1 MNITSSNNINL
12 FGYKYLFSNLIE
24 IYKGNTLPRKIIF
37 SGNNGIGKCTLAY
50 HLTNYILSINE
61 EKKYNFDENVIL
73 KNNYS
78 YNLITKNSHP
88 NFFLIS
94 SVDDKMNIQVSKIRE
109 MIDFSNKST
118 FNGESKIVLIDNIEY
133 LNIYSVNSLLKVI
146 EEPNNNIYF
155 FLIHNSKEVILDTLK
170 SRCIKFNLF
179 LNYEE
184 RISII
189 NKLLKNDFYRNLN
202 DDFKNHYN
210 SPGDIIKLYN
220 FFKNN
225 EIDDEINIENLL
237 KLIISKF
244 LYKKDSYLKTNL
256 SYFIEL
262 YFKKKI
268 SFLSSKD
275 KIYYFYKYFLLKIS
289 ECNKYNL
296 DLESILIEFKGKI
309 LNG

>member
-24 IYKGNTLPRKIIF
+24 IYKGNTLPKKIIF

-109 MIDFSNKST
+109 MIHFSNKST

-244 LYKKDSYLKTNL
+244 LYK
-256 SYFIEL
+256 FIL
-262 YFKKKI
+262 KKKLVFWVQRI
-268 SFLSSKD
+268 KF
-275 KIYYFYKYFLLKIS
+275 IIFINIFY
-289 ECNKYNL
+289 
-296 DLESILIEFKGKI
+296 
-309 LNG
+309 